1 MPFHKGACVVA
12 LLLVS
17 SDLILGDVVIIIT
30 PILHRQKPHPK
41 ELQSLAKCRTAYE
54 LEFIER

>member
-30 PILHRQKPHPK
+30 PILHRQKPHPG
-41 ELQSLAKCRTAYE
+41 ELQ
-54 LEFIER
+54 